1 MTEQQVR
8 SIVITGFMGTGKSAV
23 GKEVARLLG
32 RPFLDTD
39 AEIETRAGKTIPR
52 IFAEGGEAAF
62 RQMEGALCAE
72 LRDRTGLVIATG
84 GGTLLDSANRAALE
98 HRGTVICLI
107 CSPAEILAR
116 VKDTDRPLLAV
127 ADPVARVEQL
137 LQTRR
142 PTYES
147 IPWQIDT
154 THLPISEVAVRVAR
168 LAGMVTLPVH
178 YPGGRYEIHVGEGLL
193 DYVGGVLR
201 AAGAPAGSQ
210 VAVISNPVV
219 APLYAARVEA
229 ALRLA
234 GLDPFLC
241 LIPDGEEHKTLETVA
256 TLYDH
261 LLVGGLDRGGTV
273 LALGGGVTGDV
284 AGFAAAT
291 WMRGVRFAQLP
302 TTLLSMVDAS
312 VGGKTGV
319 DLPQG
324 KNLVGAFK
332 QPALVLVDP
341 TVLTTLP
348 EEETVSGLAEV
359 VKHALLGD
367 AALFHELE
375 SLSSGSSSF
384 RIPVSGL
391 CSLIPQAL
399 QVKISVVEEDP
410 FEQGR
415 RAVLNLGHTV
425 GHALETLSGF
435 TLRHGEAV
443 SIGMAAAV
451 RLAVAQGRADPA
463 LINRV
468 EGLLSSLG
476 LPVRCPPHSVDAV
489 WEALAHDKKKRNR
502 RLCWVLPR
510 TVGVV
515 DIVQDL
521 SPELVY
527 QVLRDLGAR

>member
-1 MTEQQVR
+1 MTEQQER
-8 SIVITGFMGTGKSAV
+8 NIVITGFMGTGKSTV
-23 GKEVARLLG
+23 GKEVARLLDCS
-32 RPFLDTD
+32 FLDTD
-39 AEIETRAGKTIPR
+39 AEIEARAGKAIPR
-52 IFAEGGEAAF
+52 IFAEGGESSF
-62 RQMEGALCAE
+62 RQMEANLCAE
-72 LRDRTGLVIATG
+72 LRERTGLVIATG
-84 GGTLLDSANRAALE
+84 GGTMLDPTNRAALE
-98 HRGTVICLI
+98 HRGIVICLS
-107 CSPAEILAR
+107 CSPEKILAR
-116 VKDTDRPLLAV
+116 VKGTGRPLLAV
-127 ADPVARVEQL
+127 ADPAARVEQL

-142 PTYES
+142 LVYES

-154 THLPISEVAVRVAR
+154 THLSISEVAARVVQ
-168 LAGMVTLPVH
+168 LAGIATLPVH

-193 DYVGGVLR
+193 EYVGSALR

-210 VAVISNPVV
+210 VAVVSNPVV

-229 ALRLA
+229 ALRMA
-234 GLDPFLC
+234 GLEPFLC

-256 TLYDH
+256 ALYAH
-261 LLVGGLDRGGTV
+261 LLAGGLDRGGTV

-291 WMRGVRFAQLP
+291 WMRGVRFAQIP
-302 TTLLSMVDAS
+302 TTLLAMVDAS

-332 QPALVLVDP
+332 QPALVLIDP

-348 EEETVSGLAEV
+348 KEETVSGLAEV
-359 VKHALLGD
+359 LKHALLGD

-375 SLSSGSSSF
+375 ALSSGPSGF
-384 RIPVSGL
+384 RLPDSL
-391 CSLIPQAL
+391 CSLVSQAL
-399 QVKISVVEEDP
+399 QVKIFIVEEDP

-415 RAVLNLGHTV
+415 RAVLNLGHTI
-425 GHALETLSGF
+425 GHALETLSGYV
-435 TLRHGEAV
+435 LRHGEAV

-451 RLAVAQGRADPA
+451 RLAVALGRADPV

-476 LPVRCPPHSVDAV
+476 LPVRCPPHSVDAI

-502 RLCWVLPR
+502 RLYWVLPR
-510 TVGVV
+510 IVGVV